1 MGMTSIHRLQ
11 VLMAAFFTLV
21 LIAVAV
27 LLVGWRVQKP
37 ISLNGAVT
45 VEASD
50 PRNERPIADVEVYA
64 PENLANT
71 ATVKSDSSGF
81 FTIQL
86 QRFVRRGTPITLLF
100 HHPQYEDLEVKDY
113 VGDKLYV
120 VHMVPLSEAPLS
132 GPTAAARHLEVKVG
146 NIRVRY
152 SVKAQTDA
160 SVGSVAKAF
169 QVENKGNVPCKKQRP
184 CSPDGK
190 WKAAIG
196 SVSLDAGLGNTFRNA
211 RASCIAGP
219 CPFTRIESD
228 RFTQGGQV
236 IMVAARDWSD
246 TATFLLEAE
255 VFHPMISQIVHESY
269 PVIFGDGLN
278 FTLPVSA
285 EGVSLEADLD
295 GQMVIFPLGPSVLLS
310 WADCNARANPD
321 QTRVFRCELKSGY
334 KFQ

>member
-1 MGMTSIHRLQ
+1 MTSIHRLQ
-11 VLMAAFFTLV
+11 VLAAAFFTLV
-21 LIAVAV
+21 LMAAAV

-37 ISLNGAVT
+37 ISLNGAIT

-64 PENLANT
+64 PENLA
-71 ATVKSDSSGF
+71 ATVEVKSDSSGF

-100 HHPQYEDLEVKDY
+100 HHPQYQDLEWKDY

-120 VHMVPLSEAPLS
+120 VHMIPLSE
-132 GPTAAARHLEVKVG
+132 TAATGHRAEVKVG
-146 NIRVRY
+146 NVRVRY

-169 QVENKGNVPCKKQRP
+169 QIENKGNVPCKKQRP

-196 SVSLDAGLGNTFRNA
+196 AVSLDAGAGNTYRNA

-219 CPFTRIESD
+219 CPFTRIEAD
-228 RFTQGGQV
+228 RFSQGGQV

-278 FTLPVSA
+278 FTLPASA

-321 QTRVFRCELKSGY
+321 QTRVFRCELKPGY

>member
-1 MGMTSIHRLQ
+1 MTSTHRLQ
-11 VLMAAFFTLV
+11 VLIAAFFTLV
-21 LIAVAV
+21 VIAFAV
-27 LLVGWRVQKP
+27 LLVSWRVQKP
-37 ISLNGAVT
+37 IFLKGAVT
-45 VEASD
+45 VESSD
-50 PRNERPIADVEVYA
+50 PPKERPIADVEVAA
-64 PENLANT
+64 PAHM
-71 ATVKSDSSGF
+71 AGPGTVKSDSSGF

-86 QRFVRRGTPITLLF
+86 QRFVRRGNAITLRF
-100 HHPQYEDLEVKDY
+100 HHPQYQDLELKDF

-120 VHMVPLSEAPLS
+120 VHMVPLSEP
-132 GPTAAARHLEVKVG
+132 PTAVHRAEVKVG
-146 NIRVRY
+146 NVRVRY
-152 SVKAQTDA
+152 SVKAQTDL

-169 QVENKGNVPCKKQRP
+169 QIENKGNVPCKKQRP

-196 SVSLDAGLGNTFRNA
+196 SVSLDAGAGNTFRNA

-219 CPFTRIESD
+219 CPFTKIESD
-228 RFTQGGQV
+228 KFTQGGQT

-255 VFHPMISQIVHESY
+255 VFHPMVSQIVHESY

-295 GQMVIFPLGPSVLLS
+295 GQMVIFPVGPSVLFS

-321 QTRVFRCELKSGY
+321 QTRVFRCELRPGY

>member
-11 VLMAAFFTLV
+11 VLAAAFFTLV
-21 LIAVAV
+21 LMAAAV

-50 PRNERPIADVEVYA
+50 PRNERPVADVEVYA
-64 PENLANT
+64 PENLA
-71 ATVKSDSSGF
+71 ATVEVKSDSSGF

-86 QRFVRRGTPITLLF
+86 HRFVRRGTPITLLF
-100 HHPQYEDLEVKDY
+100 HHPQYQDLELKDY

-120 VHMVPLSEAPLS
+120 VHMIPLSES
-132 GPTAAARHLEVKVG
+132 AAAGHRAEVRVG
-146 NIRVRY
+146 NVRVRY

-169 QVENKGNVPCKKQRP
+169 QIENKGNVPCKKQRP

-196 SVSLDAGLGNTFRNA
+196 AVSMDAGAGNTYRNA

-228 RFTQGGQV
+228 RFSQGGQV

-278 FTLPVSA
+278 FTLPASA
-285 EGVSLEADLD
+285 EGVSLEADFD

-321 QTRVFRCELKSGY
+321 QTRVFRCELKPGY

>member
-1 MGMTSIHRLQ
+1 MGMTSSHRLQ
-11 VLMAAFFTLV
+11 VLIAAFFTLV
-21 LIAVAV
+21 VIAVAV

-50 PRNERPIADVEVYA
+50 PRKERPIADVEVYA
-64 PENLANT
+64 PANLAST
-71 ATVKSDSSGF
+71 GTVKSDSSGF

-100 HHPQYEDLEVKDY
+100 HHPQYQDLELKDY

-120 VHMVPLSEAPLS
+120 VHLVPLSEAPLS
-132 GPTAAARHLEVKVG
+132 GSVAAARHPEVKVG
-146 NIRVRY
+146 NVRVRY
-152 SVKAQTDA
+152 SVKTQTDL

-169 QVENKGNVPCKKQRP
+169 QIENKGNVPCKKQRP

-190 WKAAIG
+190 WKATIG
-196 SVSLDAGLGNTFRNA
+196 SVSLDAGAGNTFRNA

-228 RFTQGGQV
+228 KFTQGGQV

-255 VFHPMISQIVHESY
+255 VFHPMVSQIVHESY

-285 EGVSLEADLD
+285 EGVSLEADFE

-321 QTRVFRCELKSGY
+321 QTRVFRCELKPGY